1 MQRMVQ
7 QQMVV
12 VRLQG
17 GLGNQ
22 LFEYAAG
29 LHLAR
34 KRNATLRLR
43 HADEPGISLFDI
55 FPDARSLQAPPTL
68 TRRFVAPGPGTPASA
83 FAKHLIGRVPGYR
96 RWYGVLRQSGVEV
109 PRVEQAS
116 GRHVLLVGWFIAPQW
131 YSSVLPDVAGQLL
144 ARLQD
149 HPNLALASEATV
161 VSFRRGDFVRW
172 GWALDTAYYERAL
185 AVLDAHGPSTGPFY
199 VVGDDDM
206 FLDFAVDWLRARGR
220 NASRPPRASGSAA
233 LADLALLAG
242 ANRVIAS
249 NSTFC
254 WWGLAA
260 GDAAGRA
267 GRAVVVPDPWVPNGA
282 GTGVLQDNE
291 AWHRVPSAFTAG
303 PG

>member
-1 MQRMVQ
+1 M
-7 QQMVV
+7 

-34 KRNATLRLR
+34 ERNASLLLVRP
-43 HADEPGISLFDI
+43 EEKGINLFDVL
-55 FPDARSLQAPPTL
+55 PEDRCAEAPSRLVARFAAL
-68 TRRFVAPGPGTPASA
+68 GPGDAPVRWL
-83 FAKHLIGRVPGYR
+83 AKKVMRRVPAYR
-96 RWYGVLRQSGVEV
+96 RRYGVLRERPGVARTPSEA
-109 PRVEQAS
+109 E
-116 GRHVLLVGWFIAPQW
+116 GHHLLLVGWFIQAQW
-131 YSSVLPDVAGQLL
+131 YSPVLADVAGQVL

-149 HPNLALASEATV
+149 HPHFALAGEATV

-185 AVLDAHGPSTGPFY
+185 QVLDAHGPSTGPYY

-220 NASRPPRASGSAA
+220 NASRPPRATGSTA

-242 ANRVIAS
+242 ANRVVAA

-254 WWGLAA
+254 WWGLVA
-260 GDAAGRA
+260 GDAAGHP
-267 GRAVVVPDPWVPNGA
+267 GRRVVAPEPWI
-282 GTGVLQDNE
+282 
-291 AWHRVPSAFTAG
+291 RSSAFGKGRDEVEALLVWDRVKATFTSG
-303 PG
+303 PD